1 MNDVKTYIREAEDKM
16 NLSVAFLDEALASI
30 RAGKANPRILDQ
42 IRVEYYGSM
51 VSLSNV
57 ATISTPDAKT
67 ITIQPWEK
75 PMFKEIEKALQNS
88 EIGIT
93 PENNGEVIFLRMPPL
108 TEERRKSLV
117 KQAKQEAENA
127 KVSVR
132 NARRDAIDGLKK
144 AIKDGMPEDVEKD
157 GENEVQKVHDRYI
170 KKIDEIF
177 AAKEKRN
184 SYRIKNRYNREYERG
199 ITPAGGGSSLFIE
212 KQCRCGTG
220 WS

>member
-42 IRVEYYGSM
+42 IRVEYYG
-51 VSLSNV
+51 NV
-57 ATISTPDAKT
+57 ASISTPDAKT

-177 AAKEKRN
+177 AAKEKE
-184 SYRIKNRYNREYERG
+184 IL
-199 ITPAGGGSSLFIE
+199 TV
-212 KQCRCGTG
+212 
-220 WS
+220 

>member
-93 PENNGEVIFLRMPPL
+93 PENNGEVISCVCRPL
-108 TEERRKSLV
+108 P
-117 KQAKQEAENA
+117 
-127 KVSVR
+127 R
-132 NARRDAIDGLKK
+132 NG
-144 AIKDGMPEDVEKD
+144 V
-157 GENEVQKVHDRYI
+157 NH
-170 KKIDEIF
+170 
-177 AAKEKRN
+177 
-184 SYRIKNRYNREYERG
+184 
-199 ITPAGGGSSLFIE
+199 
-212 KQCRCGTG
+212 
-220 WS
+220 W

>member
-1 MNDVKTYIREAEDKM
+1 MNDVKTYISEAEDKM
-16 NLSVAFLDEALASI
+16 NLTVAFLDEALATI

-42 IRVEYYGSM
+42 VRVEYYGSM
-51 VSLSNV
+51 VTISNV
-57 ATISTPDAKT
+57 ATVSTPDAKT

-75 PMFKEIEKALQNS
+75 SMFKEIEKALQNS

-144 AIKDGMPEDVEKD
+144 AIKDGMPEDVERD
-157 GENEVQKVHDRYI
+157 GENEVQKVHDRFI

-177 AAKEKRN
+177 SAKEKE
-184 SYRIKNRYNREYERG
+184 IL
-199 ITPAGGGSSLFIE
+199 TV
-212 KQCRCGTG
+212 
-220 WS
+220 

>member
-57 ATISTPDAKT
+57 ATISPPDAKT

-177 AAKEKRN
+177 AAKEKE
-184 SYRIKNRYNREYERG
+184 IL
-199 ITPAGGGSSLFIE
+199 TV
-212 KQCRCGTG
+212 
-220 WS
+220 

>member
-75 PMFKEIEKALQNS
+75 PMFKEIEKALDKL
-88 EIGIT
+88 
-93 PENNGEVIFLRMPPL
+93 V
-108 TEERRKSLV
+108 TEEMSTEEIIRK
-117 KQAKQEAENA
+117 
-127 KVSVR
+127 
-132 NARRDAIDGLKK
+132 GLSILGK
-144 AIKDGMPEDVEKD
+144 
-157 GENEVQKVHDRYI
+157 
-170 KKIDEIF
+170 
-177 AAKEKRN
+177 
-184 SYRIKNRYNREYERG
+184 
-199 ITPAGGGSSLFIE
+199 
-212 KQCRCGTG
+212 
-220 WS
+220 

>member
-1 MNDVKTYIREAEDKM
+1 MNDVKTYIRAAEDKM

-127 KVSVR
+127 KVI
-132 NARRDAIDGLKK
+132 A
-144 AIKDGMPEDVEKD
+144 
-157 GENEVQKVHDRYI
+157 ENGTQAQADPI
-170 KKIDEIF
+170 LL
-177 AAKEKRN
+177 
-184 SYRIKNRYNREYERG
+184 G
-199 ITPAGGGSSLFIE
+199 ITKASVQTKSFISAASFQE
-212 KQCRCGTG
+212 TTRVLTEAAVEGKVDKLSGL
-220 WS
+220 

>member
-127 KVSVR
+127 KLSGR
-132 NARRDAIDGLKK
+132 KARGDAIAGFKTG
-144 AIKDGMPEDVEKD
+144 IKVGYPEDVEKD

-177 AAKEKRN
+177 AAKEKE
-184 SYRIKNRYNREYERG
+184 IL
-199 ITPAGGGSSLFIE
+199 TV
-212 KQCRCGTG
+212 
-220 WS
+220 

>member
-75 PMFKEIEKALQNS
+75 PMFKEIEKA
-88 EIGIT
+88 
-93 PENNGEVIFLRMPPL
+93 
-108 TEERRKSLV
+108 
-117 KQAKQEAENA
+117 
-127 KVSVR
+127 
-132 NARRDAIDGLKK
+132 
-144 AIKDGMPEDVEKD
+144 
-157 GENEVQKVHDRYI
+157 
-170 KKIDEIF
+170 
-177 AAKEKRN
+177 
-184 SYRIKNRYNREYERG
+184 
-199 ITPAGGGSSLFIE
+199 
-212 KQCRCGTG
+212 
-220 WS
+220 

>member
-1 MNDVKTYIREAEDKM
+1 MNDVKTYIRDAEEKM
-16 NLSVAFLDEALASI
+16 TLSVAFLDEALATI

-51 VSLSNV
+51 VAISNV
-57 ATISTPDAKT
+57 ATVSTPDAKT

-108 TEERRKSLV
+108 TEERRKALV

-144 AIKDGMPEDVEKD
+144 AIKEGMPEDVEKD

-170 KKIDEIF
+170 KKSTRYLPP
-177 AAKEKRN
+177 KKRRY
-184 SYRIKNRYNREYERG
+184 SPYKDYRY
-199 ITPAGGGSSLFIE
+199 S
-212 KQCRCGTG
+212 
-220 WS
+220 